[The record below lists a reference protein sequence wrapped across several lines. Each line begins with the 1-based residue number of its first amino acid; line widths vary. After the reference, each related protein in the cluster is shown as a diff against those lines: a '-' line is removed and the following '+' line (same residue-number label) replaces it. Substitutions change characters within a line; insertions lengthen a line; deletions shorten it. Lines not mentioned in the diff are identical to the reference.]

1 MNDVPL
7 SALFSIL
14 VALLICSAFFSSSET
29 GMMALNR
36 YRLRHLAKKGH
47 KKAMRAA
54 ELLEKPDRLIGV
66 ILTGNNLVNFAA
78 ASISTI
84 LAQRIWHQNPELG
97 ITIMTILF
105 TMVVL
110 IFAELTPKTLAATH
124 PEKVA
129 FSVSYVLKIL
139 HYALAPFVMFVNA
152 ISNSLLKM
160 MNVNVR
166 AKGHDHL
173 SREEL
178 RTLVHEA
185 GGLIPKRH
193 QHMLLGILDLER
205 VNVNDIMIPKHEV
218 IGIDLDRDWAT
229 TLELLRSCEQT
240 RLPVFKGSL
249 NQVEGVLHLKS
260 VARLLGNNHFT
271 KADLIKALQ
280 SPYYI
285 PENTPLHTQLYNFQ
299 REKNRFALV
308 VDEYGD
314 VQGIA
319 TLEDI
324 LEEIVGEFTT
334 DMTTHASDVR
344 AQKDGSYLIQGTASI
359 RDINKT
365 LGWDLSTDGPK
376 TFNGLVIEILEHIPD
391 ANVCLKI
398 QDRYLVETVKVT
410 DNKVKIAKVKRMGKA
425 KDPLDEASHTKRK
438 D

>member
-1 MNDVPL
+1 LNDIPL
-7 SALFSIL
+7 SILFAIL
-14 VALLICSAFFSSSET
+14 IALLICSAFFSSSET
-29 GMMALNR
+29 GMMSLNR

-47 KKAMRAA
+47 KGAIRAS
-54 ELLEKPDRLIGV
+54 ELLERPDRLIGV

-97 ITIMTILF
+97 ITIMTVVF

-129 FSVSYVLKIL
+129 FPATYIL
-139 HYALAPFVMFVNA
+139 RFLHWALAPFVIFVNA
-152 ISNSLLKM
+152 ISNGLLKL
-160 MNVNVR
+160 MNVNVDD
-166 AKGHDHL
+166 AGQDHL

-185 GGLIPKRH
+185 GGMIPKRH

-205 VNVNDIMIPKHEV
+205 VSVNDIMIPKHDV
-218 IGIDLDRDWAT
+218 IGIDLEDDWPNILE
-229 TLELLRSCEQT
+229 TLRTSQHT
-240 RLPVFKGSL
+240 RLPIFKGSL
-249 NQVEGVLHLKS
+249 NHVIGVLHLRS
-260 VARLLGNNHFT
+260 VARLLGKEDFSKSELLQET
-271 KADLIKALQ
+271 KE
-280 SPYYI
+280 PYYI

-299 REKNRFALV
+299 REKRRFALV

-314 VQGIA
+314 IQGVA

-334 DMTTHASDVR
+334 DIAAASRDIHP
-344 AQKDGSYLIQGTASI
+344 QGDGSYIINGTAGI
-359 RDINKT
+359 RDINKA
-365 LGWDLSTDGPK
+365 LGWDLPTNGPK

-391 ANVCLKI
+391 SNVCLKI
-398 QDRYLVETVKVT
+398 KGRYLVEILKISENTVKST
-410 DNKVKIAKVKRMGKA
+410 KVRRMGK
-425 KDPLDEASHTKRK
+425 TKGK
-438 D
+438 